1 MTGTATHIRH
11 LFLEPKDT
19 YTSTEAA
26 AILGMELPDL
36 TRRIESGEVEG
47 VRTCCGMTISAEELK
62 SFAMDLWP
70 QETIE
75 EALGDDLARGIPK
88 LLRLADLHVRI
99 PRFEI
104 IALERLAERDAKP
117 VDAVLAREL
126 RDIVS
131 AESDYLAKAIPR
143 FTTALHWPQ

>member
-1 MTGTATHIRH
+1 MTEAATHIRK
-11 LFLEPKDT
+11 LFLEAKKT
-19 YTSTEAA
+19 YTPAEAA

-36 TRRIESGEVEG
+36 TRRIKSGEVEG

-62 SFAMDLWP
+62 SFAMDFWP

-75 EALGDDLARGIPK
+75 EALGDDLPNAIPK

-104 IALERLAERDAKP
+104 LALEHLAERDGKS
-117 VDAVLAREL
+117 VSSVLAREL
-126 RDIVS
+126 LDVVS
-131 AESDYLAKAIPR
+131 AESDFLAANIPG
-143 FTTALHWPQ
+143 FTNALRWPQ